1 MSSREEDRQ
10 AILRASTM
18 AELESSLENISVLD
32 LLIVGE
38 RLGVDVDNIS
48 EKYLTLQHIELRNAI
63 IEVRRRELPK

>member
-1 MSSREEDRQ
+1 LSSREEDRQ